1 MVGGKIKGA
10 RNCGYAQMEDL
21 GCALVYA
28 RLDDLA
34 CAVDFHALF
43 WQEGGELFGDFLR
56 YFYPL
61 LKFPFS
67 VFQEEIATCRS
78 SRLSTCISLRFTKV
92 SN

>member
-10 RNCGYAQMEDL
+10 RNSGYAQMEDL

-43 WQEGGELFGDFLR
+43 WQEGGELFG
-56 YFYPL
+56 
-61 LKFPFS
+61 
-67 VFQEEIATCRS
+67 V
-78 SRLSTCISLRFTKV
+78 
-92 SN
+92 

>member
-34 CAVDFHALF
+34 CAVDLSCSVCKLLF
-43 WQEGGELFGDFLR
+43 FRFLLI
-56 YFYPL
+56 FY
-61 LKFPFS
+61 
-67 VFQEEIATCRS
+67 ATFI
-78 SRLSTCISLRFTKV
+78 LY
-92 SN
+92 